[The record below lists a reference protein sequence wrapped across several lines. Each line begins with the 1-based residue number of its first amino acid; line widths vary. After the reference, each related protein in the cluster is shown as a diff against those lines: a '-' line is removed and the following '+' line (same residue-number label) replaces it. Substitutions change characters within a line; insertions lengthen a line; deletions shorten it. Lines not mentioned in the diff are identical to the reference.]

1 MRIAAKD
8 KILKV
13 GESMAEFALEIRSLT
28 KKINKKLIIDDVS
41 FAVKKG
47 EVFGLLGPNGAG
59 KTTIIKMITG
69 LARRTAGKVFVNGY
83 DLDQEFKKAISEIGA
98 IVENPEFYGYM
109 SGYQN
114 LKHYAN
120 MAAKKITKERI
131 EEVARM
137 VGLEKAIHHKVKTYS
152 LGMRQRLGIAQAIL
166 HEPSLLIL
174 DEPTNGLDPQGIKE
188 VRDYLRALAKAGT
201 AVIVSSHLLSEMQLM
216 CDRFA
221 IIEKGKLIQISS
233 IADLNGGKKEGQKV
247 IFEVD
252 DAKTAILILR
262 RNDWAKEDQLIDQQQ
277 FSVKLA
283 KEDVAKANR
292 LLVNRG
298 VKVYG
303 IRTETTTLED
313 HFLKLTGNG
322 EEGGMSRA
330 AAN

>member
-1 MRIAAKD
+1 
-8 KILKV
+8 
-13 GESMAEFALEIRSLT
+13 MAEFALEIRSLT
-28 KKINKKLIIDDVS
+28 KINKKLIIDDVS
-41 FAVKKG
+41 FAVKGKYSG
-47 EVFGLLGPNGAG
+47 FSARTERKNDHYQDDYRLGPPYG
-59 KTTIIKMITG
+59 
-69 LARRTAGKVFVNGY
+69 GKVFVNGY

-322 EEGGMSRA
+322 EEGGCPVLRLIK
-330 AAN
+330 NETGKILQKI

>member
-1 MRIAAKD
+1 
-8 KILKV
+8 
-13 GESMAEFALEIRSLT
+13 
-28 KKINKKLIIDDVS
+28 
-41 FAVKKG
+41 
-47 EVFGLLGPNGAG
+47 
-59 KTTIIKMITG
+59 
-69 LARRTAGKVFVNGY
+69 
-83 DLDQEFKKAISEIGA
+83 
-98 IVENPEFYGYM
+98 
-109 SGYQN
+109 
-114 LKHYAN
+114 N

>member
-13 GESMAEFALEIRSLT
+13 GEGMAEFALEIRSLT

-131 EEVARM
+131 EE
-137 VGLEKAIHHKVKTYS
+137 
-152 LGMRQRLGIAQAIL
+152 
-166 HEPSLLIL
+166 
-174 DEPTNGLDPQGIKE
+174 
-188 VRDYLRALAKAGT
+188 
-201 AVIVSSHLLSEMQLM
+201 
-216 CDRFA
+216 
-221 IIEKGKLIQISS
+221 
-233 IADLNGGKKEGQKV
+233 
-247 IFEVD
+247 
-252 DAKTAILILR
+252 
-262 RNDWAKEDQLIDQQQ
+262 
-277 FSVKLA
+277 
-283 KEDVAKANR
+283 
-292 LLVNRG
+292 
-298 VKVYG
+298 
-303 IRTETTTLED
+303 
-313 HFLKLTGNG
+313 
-322 EEGGMSRA
+322 
-330 AAN
+330 